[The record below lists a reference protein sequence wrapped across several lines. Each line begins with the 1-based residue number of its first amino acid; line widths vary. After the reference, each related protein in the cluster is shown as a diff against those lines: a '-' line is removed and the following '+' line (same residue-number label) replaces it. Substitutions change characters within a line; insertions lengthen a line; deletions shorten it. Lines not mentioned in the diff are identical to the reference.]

1 MGAGGLQK
9 LFNPEPVVRDN
20 YGKSDAQKAK
30 DATQNKKDLAFKK
43 EFYDR
48 VSRMRTNQGPQ
59 FQQPPQQY
67 APTQPV
73 PQQPQ
78 QQFGTIQSPGQPVQT
93 QNFGR
98 NAGVM
103 PQGLHRPNRG
113 NPQGGLIGGG
123 Q

>member
-1 MGAGGLQK
+1 MGEGGLQK
-9 LFNPEPVVRDN
+9 LFNIEPTGGSN

-30 DATQNKKDLAFKK
+30 DAVQHKKDLAFKK

-48 VSRMRTNQGPQ
+48 VSRMRTDQGPQ
-59 FQQPPQQY
+59 FQQPPQQF
-67 APTQPV
+67 APTQQV
-73 PQQPQ
+73 LQ

-98 NAGVM
+98 NVGVM